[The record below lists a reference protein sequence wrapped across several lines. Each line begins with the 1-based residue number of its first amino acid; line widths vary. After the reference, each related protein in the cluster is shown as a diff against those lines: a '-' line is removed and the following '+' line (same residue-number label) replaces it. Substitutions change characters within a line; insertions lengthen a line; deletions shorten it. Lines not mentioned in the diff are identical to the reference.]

1 MDNEPTACGAPMV
14 QAKHIAH
21 AHVLEGKRFAQI
33 GVPLLVV
40 LVKVEPCA
48 KKLEVRIAAGVE
60 SHKETAHGL
69 FVGRCY
75 YFQAVKGGFNLLGKD
90 LSLLVAL

>member
-1 MDNEPTACGAPMV
+1 MV

-40 LVKVEPCA
+40 LVKVEPCWNY
-48 KKLEVRIAAGVE
+48 LS
-60 SHKETAHGL
+60 SHTQNIGTIEIEKEIIENCNLNTQ
-69 FVGRCY
+69 FVGIPI
-75 YFQAVKGGFNLLGKD
+75 LL
-90 LSLLVAL
+90 